1 MAAKKRKKTSHPKSS
16 ATRVSKPL
24 PKKRKTSSETRKRVS
39 KKQLSIAERF
49 AQAAPALQAVYKAMH
64 KAEEMRIKA
73 DQAEERAAIQAEAFD
88 KYTDQLEAIISPE
101 KNDGES
107 ALEYARRCIQIAKA
121 EGLELD
127 YHYARIA
134 NLTGLT
140 NKQVYTLWVSPGA
153 LVA

>member
-1 MAAKKRKKTSHPKSS
+1 
-16 ATRVSKPL
+16 
-24 PKKRKTSSETRKRVS
+24 
-39 KKQLSIAERF
+39 
-49 AQAAPALQAVYKAMH
+49 MH